1 MFFTL
6 YSIERGENMS
16 TPVFE
21 LNNIDYY
28 FENKHVLE
36 NINIKINRGEFLAIV
51 GPNGAGKSTLLKII
65 LGLLPIQKGK
75 IYVDGI
81 DYNGKQSML
90 KISYVSQKAQ
100 AFKSGFPASVKEVV
114 LSGLTKR
121 KKLFQRFN
129 KEDEQKVVA
138 VLQRLNISNLID
150 KNIAE
155 LSGGQQ
161 QRVLIAR
168 ALISEPSVL
177 ILDEPTNGIDAK
189 HVSEFYETLHRL
201 KQEGVTIILVT
212 HDIGVVADTATE
224 VACLNK
230 HLHFHGSTEEF
241 KSLDEVE
248 ISKIY
253 GHPIQFVDHQH
264 NRECCSS

>member
-1 MFFTL
+1 
-6 YSIERGENMS
+6 MS

>member
-1 MFFTL
+1 MT
-6 YSIERGENMS
+6 

-21 LNNIDYY
+21 LRNLDYY
-28 FENKHVLE
+28 FDNKHVLE
-36 NINIKINRGEFLAIV
+36 NINIKINQGEFLAIV
-51 GPNGAGKSTLLKII
+51 GPNGAGKSTLLKVI
-65 LGLLPIQKGK
+65 LGLLPIQKGE
-75 IYVDGI
+75 IIVDGKPFKG
-81 DYNGKQSML
+81 NKSSL
-90 KISYVSQKAQ
+90 KISYVSQKAS
-100 AFKSGFPASVKEVV
+100 AFNAGFPASVKEVV
-114 LSGLTKR
+114 LSGLTKT

-129 KEDEQKVVA
+129 
-138 VLQRLNISNLID
+138 IP
-150 KNIAE
+150 E

-168 ALISEPSVL
+168 ALISDPSVL
-177 ILDEPTNGIDAK
+177 VLDEPTNGIDAK
-189 HVSEFYETLHRL
+189 HVSKFYDTLDKL
-201 KQEGVTIILVT
+201 KKQGITIILVT

-230 HLHFHGSTEEF
+230 HLHFHGSTEAF

-264 NRECCSS
+264 NRTCCNEGNE

>member
-1 MFFTL
+1 MT
-6 YSIERGENMS
+6 

-21 LNNIDYY
+21 LKNLNYAFD
-28 FENKHVLE
+28 NKKVLD
-36 NINIKINRGEFLAIV
+36 NINIKINRGEFLAVV
-51 GPNGAGKSTLLKII
+51 GPNGAGKSTLLKLI
-65 LGLLPIQKGK
+65 LGLLPLQSGK
-75 IYVDGI
+75 IFVDGK
-81 DYNGKQSML
+81 DYKGKQSML

-129 KEDEQKVVA
+129 KEDEKKVA
-138 VLQRLNISNLID
+138 TVLQRLNISNLID

-189 HVSEFYETLHRL
+189 HVSEFYETLQRL